1 MGRRGVAVLISTVAL
16 SAVCAGCA
24 GSSPVVTRRT
34 GPADFVSRGAPGCS
48 TATQSAAARPASAT
62 AMTTLSPPS
71 DPFGVAIAAD
81 GRWGFAALTNP
92 VGPPAG
98 ELAVL
103 KLSSAGRPP
112 LLVATIALPHAATA
126 GAVLSRDGRLLLL
139 AAGRASAIVISVP
152 AAEQGSKR
160 AVIGTLSAPAPG
172 RGAIEVAVSPDGR
185 YAFLSLEDSDQIAVF
200 DLEHALA
207 SGFGPGSYV
216 GSIPTQVAPV
226 GLAVSPD
233 GRWLYS
239 TSADES
245 QGSAVGTLA
254 VINVAT
260 AESDPAGSV
269 VARVTAGC
277 SPVRVITSADGSV
290 VWVAARASDAL
301 LAFSAASLR
310 TYAARALLADVEV
323 GEEPVGLAL
332 VRHGSLIVVA
342 DSNLGS
348 SAGQSPSLAL
358 VDVADALAG
367 KHALLGYLPAGNF
380 PRDVAADPGGD
391 TALVANYL
399 SHQVEAVNIDALP

>member
-48 TATQSAAARPASAT
+48 TATQSASVLPASAT

-71 DPFGVAIAAD
+71 YPFGVAITAD

-92 VGPPAG
+92 VGPPTG

-103 KLSSAGRPP
+103 KLSAGRPP
-112 LLVATIALPHAATA
+112 LLVATIALPHVATA

-160 AVIGTLSAPAPG
+160 AVLGTLSAPAPG

-233 GRWLYS
+233 GQWLYS
-239 TSADES
+239 TSEDQS
-245 QGSAVGTLA
+245 QRSAVGTLA

-269 VARVTAGC
+269 IARVTAGC
-277 SPVRVITSADGSV
+277 NPVRVITSADGSV

-301 LAFSAASLR
+301 LAFSAVTLR
-310 TYAARALLADVEV
+310 TYTARALLADVEV
-323 GEEPVGLAL
+323 GEAPVGLAL

-342 DSNLGS
+342 DSNRFS
-348 SAGQSPSLAL
+348 SAGQSASLAV

-380 PRDVAADPGGD
+380 PRDVAAVPGGD